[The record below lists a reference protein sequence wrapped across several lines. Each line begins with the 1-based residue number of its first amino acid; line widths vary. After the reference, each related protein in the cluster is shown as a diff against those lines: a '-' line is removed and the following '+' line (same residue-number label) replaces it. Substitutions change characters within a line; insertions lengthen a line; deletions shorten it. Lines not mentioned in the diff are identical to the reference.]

1 MGSLHKGHL
10 TLINKSKKICD
21 ITIVSIFVNPIQFA
35 PSEDLNTYPRN
46 IENDKKILIKEGVDY
61 LFTPESDQ
69 IYQKHFQTYVN
80 VEDVSK
86 KLEGASRPKHFR
98 GVTTIVNIL
107 FNCINPHY
115 AFLGQK
121 DAQQTSVIKQMVTD
135 LKLNINI
142 IVCPIV
148 REPDGLAISSRNVF
162 LSKEERDEALVL
174 YRSLQMA
181 KKIINE
187 GERNVNAIISELK
200 SMINAVNLSNPDY
213 IEIVNSD
220 SFEIVDELK
229 QGSEYYILIAC
240 KFGTTRLI
248 DNELIKI
255 IRSAIFYSNH
265 KLH

>member
-10 TLINKSKKICD
+10 ALINKSKELCD

-35 PSEDLNTYPRN
+35 PSEDINKYPRN

-61 LFTPESDQ
+61 LFTPEPDQ

-80 VEDVSK
+80 VEDISK
-86 KLEGASRPKHFR
+86 NLEGASRPKHFR

-115 AFLGQK
+115 AFFGQK
-121 DAQQTSVIKQMVTD
+121 DAQQASVIKQMVKD
-135 LKLNINI
+135 LKLKINI
-142 IVCPIV
+142 VVCPII
-148 REPDGLAISSRNVF
+148 REPNGLAMSSRNIF
-162 LSKEERDEALVL
+162 LSEEERDEALIL
-174 YRSLQMA
+174 YKSLQMV

-187 GERNVNAIISELK
+187 GERNVNVIK
-200 SMINAVNLSNPDY
+200 SKLRMMINVVKSSNPDY
-213 IEIVNSD
+213 VEIVKSN
-220 SFEIVDELK
+220 SFEIIDELK

-240 KFGTTRLI
+240 KFGKTRLI

-255 IRSAIFYSNH
+255 N
-265 KLH
+265 